1 MLDSKKPPWGK
12 LHQISV
18 CQMRQHSSSN
28 ELLWVLLYILDSLK
42 IDVISKS
49 GWLDTHTS
57 LSIPTP
63 HIPTSP
69 FNGASLSTPYI
80 YYIYIQ
86 THINTLYNKIKCIY
100 SEDVEETSIPHLPNQ
115 SHLVCRWY
123 SCLDVVWLQCSWM
136 GREYSGFLKQFVLI
150 WYTQYNVI
158 KIWHN
163 LMIYYNMIYKI
174 KSIMQHK

>member
-80 YYIYIQ
+80 YIHTDTYKYMYIKSNAYIQ
-86 THINTLYNKIKCIY
+86 RMWRRPASRIYPIKVILFA
-100 SEDVEETSIPHLPNQ
+100 VGILAWTSYDCNVHGWGGSTVVFWNSLF
-115 SHLVCRWY
+115 WY
-123 SCLDVVWLQCSWM
+123 D
-136 GREYSGFLKQFVLI
+136 I
-150 WYTQYNVI
+150 
-158 KIWHN
+158 HN
-163 LMIYYNMIYKI
+163 
-174 KSIMQHK
+174 IM